1 MLCNVPL
8 SKIGV
13 LAMKEENKRY
23 GFIVLT
29 SKKKMFYMAQNRLA
43 IGYTIIYC
51 SDVKEKFL
59 LRHWHRNKCSWSI
72 LIAVGRVKRGNC
84 LSTSQSRGS
93 ALFLGFT
100 IQSHFPMDFLPKIG
114 IQIPLYSSIIDQVY
128 CWLKTA
134 SDGISQ
140 HELNIL

>member
-1 MLCNVPL
+1 MSPYLKLVFWPWKKKTKGTAL
-8 SKIGV
+8 
-13 LAMKEENKRY
+13 L
-23 GFIVLT
+23 FWLQ
-29 SKKKMFYMAQNRLA
+29 KKKMFYMAQNRLA

-59 LRHWHRNKCSWSI
+59 LPHRHRNKCSWSI